1 MNIIKFKECNCI
13 FAEDQFEYQP
23 LPAHRSGDGIVTS
36 CWKLSFWERIG
47 ILFSGCLF
55 VQTLTFRH
63 PLQPLKLLVGKPDEI
78 KEK

>member
-1 MNIIKFKECNCI
+1 MNIIRFRECNVT
-13 FAEDQFEYQP
+13 FAEDQSDYQP
-23 LPAHRSGDGIVTS
+23 LPAHRSADGTVTS

-63 PLQPLKLLVGKPDEI
+63 PLQPLKLLVSKPDEI